1 MKDLKT
7 IRNEIDQIDQ
17 GLVKLFHQ
25 RMELSK
31 AVAKEKINSGQKIE
45 NKSREDEILEK
56 VDLSSPENL
65 KPYSKA
71 LYQVLFFL
79 SKAYQV
85 DLISANPA
93 TGAKIQEA
101 LDQLDFDEIK
111 RLINSD

>member
-1 MKDLKT
+1 
-7 IRNEIDQIDQ
+7 
-17 GLVKLFHQ
+17 
-25 RMELSK
+25 MELSK
-31 AVAKEKINSGQKIE
+31 AVAKEKINTGQKIE

-56 VDLSSPENL
+56 VDLKSDENL

-71 LYQVLFFL
+71 LYQVLFLL

-85 DLISANPA
+85 DLISSDPSV
-93 TGAKIQEA
+93 GDKIEEA